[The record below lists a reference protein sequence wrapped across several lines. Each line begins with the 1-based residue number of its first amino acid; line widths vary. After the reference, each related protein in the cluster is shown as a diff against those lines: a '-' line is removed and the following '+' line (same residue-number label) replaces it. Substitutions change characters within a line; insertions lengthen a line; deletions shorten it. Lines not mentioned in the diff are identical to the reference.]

1 MKHTTVLLAIGLA
14 GACLLTTFNLFG
26 QTLAIN
32 EVVAANPGFYPDEDG
47 DFVDYIELH
56 NYGSASI
63 DLNGYGLSDN
73 PDQAFQWVFP
83 NYTMSPGEF
92 LVVFCSDKNRL
103 TLPFHSNFRIA
114 QGGEGVWVH
123 SPDGNQVDVFPVIS
137 VAEGYSAVRL
147 PDGTGVWERTVFSS
161 PGETNT
167 AVPHLA
173 FSLPSGRYEEGTSV
187 ELTTANGL
195 TIHLTTDGSEP
206 NSESAVYVQ
215 ALSLQTLPELSEG
228 TAFIST
234 SPTFLPPEAAVPA
247 IHVIRARAFDGDV
260 PVSEVFTRTFYTGN
274 EGISGIDDYPI
285 VSVVMEPSDLF
296 DAETGIY
303 VPGTNFDPNNSQWTG
318 NYFQRGVEW
327 ERTASVSVL
336 REGKLAWEQLTGVRI
351 HGGKTRNAPQKSL
364 RVYSRGALGAT
375 KFNDRLFETKEKR
388 VFDKFILQAQYGCW
402 NKTMVKDAV
411 SSRVA
416 QGLDFD
422 VQHARPALVF
432 INGVY
437 WGIHLFR
444 DYYDSDYF
452 EEEYGT
458 EAETVSILLHGSG
471 TNPSQG
477 SSWGIV
483 EGSNDHYLELMNLL
497 ATADVNQV
505 EVFEE
510 ISERMDVS
518 SMIDFYATAI
528 YLNQYDWP
536 SNNHKVW
543 RSSSDG
549 KWRWMMYDFDS
560 AWGYRPVSFDMMN
573 YAAHPS
579 GTSIYNTPYTT
590 FLFRKL
596 LESEVFVQRFLARYA
611 CLLRGPFAAE
621 NIEAH
626 LDAYVG
632 AYAPLVLDHIDRW
645 RNLSG
650 LSEWEMLVNLRLYDF
665 NQQRK
670 EHAIAHIS
678 DWFGFDFDPDAFE
691 CDDPIEPPVG
701 ISDTDVQT
709 VSVVCYPNPA
719 ENVLHVLTPEPSMFF
734 RYCLLT
740 ASGSQLASGEFTQG
754 KALDVSR
761 LPSGMYVLV
770 LEGEHS
776 VKAARFAIR

>member
-1 MKHTTVLLAIGLA
+1 MLQAIGLA
-14 GACLLTTFNLFG
+14 GACLLTTLGLFG

-47 DFVDYIELH
+47 DFVDYIELY

-83 NYTMSPGEF
+83 SYVMNPGEYM
-92 LVVFCSDKNRL
+92 VVFCSEKNRL
-103 TLPFHSNFRIA
+103 SLPFHTNFRISEA
-114 QGGEGVWVH
+114 GENLLL
-123 SPDGNQVDVFPVIS
+123 SAPSNATVDVFRAIS
-137 VAEGYSAVRL
+137 VASGYSAVRL
-147 PDGTGVWERTVFSS
+147 PDGTGGWERTVFSS

-195 TIHLTTDGSEP
+195 TIRFTTDGSEP
-206 NSESAVYVQ
+206 NSESAVYEQ

-274 EGISGIDDYPI
+274 EGVSGIDDYPI

-303 VPGTNFDPNNSQWTG
+303 VPGTNFNPNNSEWTG
-318 NYFQRGVEW
+318 NYFQRGDEW

-336 REGKLAWEQLTGVRI
+336 REGELAWEQLTGVRI

-364 RVYSRGALGAT
+364 RMYSRGALGAT

-497 ATADVNQV
+497 ATADVNQA
-505 EVFEE
+505 EVFEQ

-621 NIEAH
+621 SIEAH
-626 LDAYVG
+626 LDAYVDT
-632 AYAPLVLDHIDRW
+632 YAPLVPDHIDRW

-650 LSEWEMLVNLRLYDF
+650 LPEWEMLVNLRLYDF

-670 EHAIAHIS
+670 EHALAHIS
-678 DWFGFDFDPDAFE
+678 DWFGFEFDPDAFE

-701 ISDTDVQT
+701 VENTEPES
-709 VSVVCYPNPA
+709 VSIVCYPNPA
-719 ENVLHVLTPEPSMFF
+719 HDIVHILAPASIAIERYVMYTVTGIEVGSGRYTP
-734 RYCLLT
+734 
-740 ASGSQLASGEFTQG
+740 GGG
-754 KALDVSR
+754 LDVAD
-761 LPSGMYVLV
+761 LAGGLYVIH
-770 LEGEHS
+770 LEGGGRHFTA
-776 VKAARFAIR
+776 KFAVR